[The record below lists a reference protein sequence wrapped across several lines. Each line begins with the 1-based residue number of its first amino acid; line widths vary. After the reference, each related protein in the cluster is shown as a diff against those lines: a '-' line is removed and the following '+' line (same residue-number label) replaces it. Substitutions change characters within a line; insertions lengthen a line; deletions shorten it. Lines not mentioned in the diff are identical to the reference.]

1 MLATLDAHAHID
13 PARWPD
19 PLPDGGAVLAM
30 SLSPSEGGER
40 ATREDALIAWGVGC
54 HPREKGAQRTFD
66 AAEFAELMGSR
77 AIVGEIG
84 LDGGSGAPPDLQRA
98 TFSSILALVADRP
111 RIVSIHGYQ
120 AEEAVLDELERTRV
134 TAPILHWF
142 QGSAA
147 QASRAV
153 RLGCYFSIHSAVA
166 RRSHFRTRVPLER
179 VLVESDHG
187 YADPPAAIPLRV
199 GWVEHLVAQQYG
211 LRVEELR
218 ETVWR
223 NFARVV
229 EATDTRALLP
239 PGMATAL
246 PS

>member
-1 MLATLDAHAHID
+1 VLPTLDAHAHID
-13 PARWPD
+13 HARWPD
-19 PLPDGGAVLAM
+19 PLSGAGAVLAM
-30 SLSPSEGGER
+30 SLSPQEGAAR
-40 ATREDALIAWGVGC
+40 AARADAMIGWGIGC
-54 HPREKGAQRTFD
+54 HPRDLKAQRAFD
-66 AAEFAELMGSR
+66 AAAFAELMKSR

-84 LDGGSGAPPDLQRA
+84 LDGGGVPPEVQRG
-98 TFSSILALVADRP
+98 TFRSILALVADEP
-111 RIVSIHGYQ
+111 RIVSIHGYR
-120 AEEAVLDELERTRV
+120 ADEAVLDELERTPV

-166 RRSHFRTRVPLER
+166 RRSLFRTRVPLER

-187 YADPPAAIPLRV
+187 YDDPPTAIPLRI

-211 LRVEELR
+211 IDVAELR

-223 NFARVV
+223 NFGAVV
-229 EATDTRALLP
+229 RATGTRGLLP
-239 PGMATAL
+239 AGIVAEL
-246 PS
+246 PT